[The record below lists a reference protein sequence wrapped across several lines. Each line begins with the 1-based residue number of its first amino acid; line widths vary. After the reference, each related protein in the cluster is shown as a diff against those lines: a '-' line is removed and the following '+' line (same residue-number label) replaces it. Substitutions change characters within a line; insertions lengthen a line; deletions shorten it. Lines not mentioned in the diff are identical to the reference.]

1 MLITFEGIDFCG
13 KSTQVKLLERYLID
27 KHINVYVFREPG
39 GTKIG
44 ELIRGILFDRENLGM
59 RNQTEFFLFSAS
71 RAQLIREKVKPYLKQ
86 GYYVLSDRLHDS
98 STAYQ
103 GYGRGLD
110 LNAINTVNN
119 LALGNIIPDLT
130 FIINITV
137 EEMNKRKSQKLHRE
151 LDRIE
156 LNDNDFYQRVRDGYL
171 QIADKYQ
178 DRIKIIDG
186 TKSIDMIH
194 REIMKIIEEYR
205 SSDFL

>member
-86 GYYVLSDRLHDS
+86 GYYSWW
-98 STAYQ
+98 
-103 GYGRGLD
+103 
-110 LNAINTVNN
+110 
-119 LALGNIIPDLT
+119 
-130 FIINITV
+130 
-137 EEMNKRKSQKLHRE
+137 KK
-151 LDRIE
+151 
-156 LNDNDFYQRVRDGYL
+156 
-171 QIADKYQ
+171 
-178 DRIKIIDG
+178 
-186 TKSIDMIH
+186 
-194 REIMKIIEEYR
+194 
-205 SSDFL
+205 